1 MKRLSLILLA
11 IICCYSV
18 IKAQNFKV
26 SGSLI
31 SSGRAADG
39 ATVSLLKSDSSI
51 MKNTISNKNGEFS
64 ISEKNE
70 GNYLLLVKS
79 VGCEPYYSNVF
90 VLNIEHPEYDFSA
103 INLKSSATLANV
115 IVTSKKQFIEQGI
128 DKTIINVDASPTSVG
143 LSAMDLLEKTP
154 GVTVDKDGNI
164 SLKGKQGVL
173 ILIDGKPTYLSAQ
186 DLANMLKNMPSTML
200 DQFEVMTNPPA
211 KYDAAGNSG
220 IINIKTKK
228 SKIKGF
234 NTSVT
239 VGGGMGKY
247 AKANESINL
256 NYRTGKINLFGNY
269 SYSYNKRFQD
279 LDLVRNF
286 RDSLTQNINSVYT
299 QHSYMHPEYHSHDV
313 KLGMDFYASKKTT
326 LGIVLNGDF
335 NPGTFSNNNITNI
348 DDISQKLTSSTVTN
362 SHSNDTWKNYG
373 VNFNTLTK
381 LDTAGTEL
389 SSSFDYIYYYSASN
403 QLFNNYFY
411 DESGNETTPPQILR
425 GYTPGKINIYSG
437 KIDYSHP
444 LKHDAKFEAGV
455 KSSYVTT
462 DNIAQYD
469 TLANDKWVNYEGR
482 TNHFLYKEN
491 INAAYA
497 NFSKQLNK
505 KWSAQLGLRLEN
517 TISNGDQLTTG
528 ETFKRNYTQLFP
540 TAYLNYKLNDNNQFN
555 LNYGRRV
562 QRPDYGDLNPFYYF
576 LDTYTYQVG
585 NPYLKPQFSHNI
597 ELSHSYKNMLATTL
611 SYTAVNDMINEQ
623 LQQIDSIH
631 TTYVTRTNLA
641 QQRSVTLS
649 MSAGVPVVKWWRVN
663 IYAQGSYNRFKGFIN
678 EGMLDV
684 HGTSFNA
691 NMQNQFT
698 LPKGWSMELSGWFNS
713 KAVYGTM
720 VGLPQG
726 SADFAISKN
735 ILKDKGSVRVNFR
748 DFLGLQGWRG
758 VSRYQNIDVTIN
770 NHWDSRVV
778 NVSFTYR
785 FNKGKVAEHR
795 QNNAADEE
803 QNRVKGG
810 RG

>member
-1 MKRLSLILLA
+1 MRKILALLVLL
-11 IICCYSV
+11 IICQSG
-18 IKAQNFKV
+18 IKAQDFKIH
-26 SGSLI
+26 GNIILQGKPI
-31 SSGRAADG
+31 EAA
-39 ATVSLLKSDSSI
+39 TISLLKTDSSQ
-51 MKNTISNKNGEFS
+51 MRHAISNKSGVFEMDK
-64 ISEKNE
+64 IPE
-70 GNYLLLVKS
+70 GNYLLLIQY
-79 VGCEPYYSNVF
+79 VGCKPYYSDHF
-90 VLNIEHPEYDFSA
+90 VLNAQHAEYDFKT
-103 INLKSSATLANV
+103 ITLSENAKLSDV
-115 IVTSKKQFIEQGI
+115 VVSSKKQFIEQGI
-128 DKTIINVDASPTSVG
+128 DKTIINIDASPTSVG
-143 LSAMDLLEKTP
+143 LSALDLLEKTP

-173 ILIDGKPTYLSAQ
+173 VLIDGKPTYLSAQ
-186 DLANMLKNMPSTML
+186 DLATMLKNMPSTML

-228 SKIKGF
+228 SKTKGF

-269 SYSYNKRFQD
+269 SYSYNKRFQN

-286 RDSLTQNINSVYT
+286 RDSITNNITSIYSQRSV
-299 QHSYMHPEYHSHDV
+299 MHPEYHSHNA
-313 KLGMDFYASKKTT
+313 KMGLDFYASKKTT
-326 LGIVLNGDF
+326 LGIVLNGNF
-335 NPGTFSNNNITNI
+335 NPGNFSLENVTNINDVFQKLQTKTITN
-348 DDISQKLTSSTVTN
+348 SS
-362 SHSNDTWKNYG
+362 SNDTWKNYG
-373 VNFNTLTK
+373 VNFNTITK

-411 DESGNETTPPQILR
+411 DENDNETTPAQILR

-444 LKHDAKFEAGV
+444 MKNDTKLEAGI
-455 KSSYVTT
+455 KSSYVTS

-469 TLANDKWVNYEGR
+469 TLANGKWVNYEGR

-491 INAAYA
+491 INAAYV
-497 NFSKQLNK
+497 NFSKKLNK

-517 TISNGDQLTTG
+517 TNANGNQLTTG

-576 LDTYTYQVG
+576 LDPYTYQVG

-597 ELSHSYKNMLATTL
+597 ELSHSYKNMLTTTL
-611 SYTAVNDMINEQ
+611 SYTAVNDMISEQ

-649 MSAGVPVVKWWRVN
+649 ANAGVPVTKWWRTNV
-663 IYAQGSYNRFKGFIN
+663 YVQGSYNRFKGFIN
-678 EGMLDV
+678 QGMLDV
-684 HGTSFNA
+684 HGASFNS

-698 LPKGWSMELSGWFNS
+698 LPKGWSMELSGYFNS
-713 KAVYGTM
+713 RAVYGTM
-720 VGLPQG
+720 IGLPQG
-726 SADFAISKN
+726 AANFAVSKN
-735 ILKDKGSVRVNFR
+735 ILKDKGSIKVNFR

-758 VSRYQNIDVTIN
+758 VSRYQNIDVTIK

-778 NVSFTYR
+778 NLSFTYR
-785 FNKGKVAEHR
+785 FNKGKGAEHR
-795 QNNAADEE
+795 QNSAADEE